1 MPARR
6 RALSYGNCP
15 LVIEQN
21 NATGGVSLWQRN
33 DNQSVADRNGISLA
47 DYIHAM
53 YGFLRQAKARRVL
66 MIGCGGGTLATMLH
80 RAGVHVTLIDI
91 DALSFAV
98 AALYF
103 HLPDEIE
110 RHVGD
115 GVRYLRRHRERYD
128 AIVLDAYVDTRI
140 PRQFLEPSFFRL
152 AKSRLKAQG
161 AIFLVNI
168 LTANDDDRTP
178 DRIAR
183 LMRRTW
189 RQVRLLDAD
198 GWEDRNAVGLAGAVA
213 QLRRPRLLLRPE
225 RRAKSIARN
234 LRELDFRA
242 LRA

>member
-1 MPARR
+1 MAATHSAKPYRD
-6 RALSYGNCP
+6 CP
-15 LVIEQN
+15 VVIEQN
-21 NATGGVSLWQRN
+21 NATGDVSFWQKN
-33 DNQSVADRNGISLA
+33 DNQSVADRYGVSLA

-110 RHVGD
+110 RHVAD
-115 GVRYLRRHRERYD
+115 GVRFLRRHRERYD

-140 PRQFLEPSFFRL
+140 PRQFLTPAFFRL
-152 AKSRLKAQG
+152 AKSRLRTRG

-168 LTANDDDRTP
+168 LTANDNDRTP

-183 LMRRTW
+183 LMRRAW

-198 GWEDRNAVGLAGAVA
+198 GWEDRNAIGLAGAVA
-213 QLRRPRLLLRPE
+213 KLRRPRLLLPP
-225 RRAKSIARN
+225 ARSARKVAAG
-234 LRELDFRA
+234 LKAFEFRA
-242 LRA
+242 LRT

>member
-1 MPARR
+1 MR
-6 RALSYGNCP
+6 RAMPHRDCP
-15 LVIEQN
+15 FVIEQN
-21 NATGGVSLWQRN
+21 NATGGVSFWQKN

-53 YGFLRQAKARRVL
+53 YGFLRQAKAQRVL

-91 DALSFAV
+91 DALSFAI
-98 AALYF
+98 AAPYF
-103 HLPDEIE
+103 HLPEEIE

-115 GVRYLRRHRERYD
+115 GVRFLRHHRRRYD
-128 AIVLDAYVDTRI
+128 AIVLDAYVDTKI
-140 PRQFLEPSFFRL
+140 PRQFLQPSFFRL
-152 AKSRLKAQG
+152 AKARLRAHG

-178 DRIAR
+178 DRIAQ
-183 LMRRTW
+183 LMRQAW

-198 GWEDRNAVGLAGAVA
+198 GWEDRNAVGLAGAVSK
-213 QLRRPRLLLRPE
+213 LRRPRLLVPP
-225 RRAKSIARN
+225 ARCARKVASG
-234 LRELDFRA
+234 LKAFEFRA